1 MTTVGIRAISSRT
14 EDGRTSSA
22 IGVVASMTD
31 TEMLR
36 DGSDAN
42 SSVATDGR
50 RLDRVRLLR
59 DVAIA
64 ANEAQSVNDAFEYA
78 LRVVG
83 EFTGWKVGHAFVKEG
98 SDGPIKLILG
108 PSDGR
113 YERIRRATVEGG
125 FDPTTGLIG
134 RVFESGVAEWI
145 PDVREDPRFVRR
157 DLVGELNV
165 GAAMAFPVMA
175 QNEVVAVMDFFAAEA
190 IPPKPQM
197 LETMTIVGTQ
207 LGRVVERERVRRQL
221 LDRDRK
227 LAAAQRIAG
236 LGYWEWSPVTG
247 RLHWTDQLFELYGL
261 APSDGIDYEKYLSC
275 IHEEDRDAM
284 VSVIENALRD
294 HQSYSHVHRIVRP
307 DGGVRFIQGHGTV
320 DVDDGGSVVR
330 MSGTAL
336 DVTRLKNA
344 ELDVRLA
351 EERTRALTDSAVEA
365 IVTIDEAGLIV
376 GWNNSATRIFG
387 YSLQEVEGQPLTKM
401 MPDRYHAAHSAG
413 LRRVATS
420 GQQKLIGRTIEIVG
434 RRKSGEEFPVELSLS
449 KWEVGGRLY
458 FGGIIRD
465 ISERKRVEAELV
477 EKSEQLRRL
486 AARLQ
491 KVREEERTRL
501 SREVHDLLGQALTG
515 LRMDVAMIE
524 RLVPDPLADTLRPR
538 LDTMKEAIDETV
550 HVVRRI
556 SSDLR
561 PGVLDD
567 LGIEAALEWEMMK
580 YQHRTGVACNFDDLT
595 DGSGDLDANQST
607 AVFRVFQE
615 LLTNVARHAQ
625 ASSVMASIE
634 RQNGDF
640 VMVVEDDGVGID
652 KSVGAL
658 RSSLGVLGMRE
669 RLAPWGGEIEFLDAP
684 SGGTRVIVTLPT
696 GSTSG
701 NNA

>member
-1 MTTVGIRAISSRT
+1 
-14 EDGRTSSA
+14 
-22 IGVVASMTD
+22 MTD
-31 TEMLR
+31 ADTLME
-36 DGSDAN
+36 GADAKP
-42 SSVATDGR
+42 SVGQDGR

-64 ANEAQSVNDAFEYA
+64 ANEAHSVQDAFEFA
-78 LRVVG
+78 LRVIG
-83 EFTGWKVGHAFVKEG
+83 EFTGWRVGHAFVKEDP
-98 SDGPIKLILG
+98 DGPVKVILG
-108 PSDGR
+108 PMDER
-113 YERIRRATVEGG
+113 YEVIRRATVEGG

-145 PDVREDPRFVRR
+145 PDVREDPRFMRN
-157 DLVGELNV
+157 DLVGQLNV
-165 GAAMAFPVMA
+165 GAAISFPVMA
-175 QNEVVAVMDFFAAEA
+175 QNEVVAVMDFFAAEV
-190 IPPKPQM
+190 IPPNTR
-197 LETMTIVGTQ
+197 LLDTMTIVGTQ
-207 LGRVVERERVRRQL
+207 LGRVIERERVRHQL

-227 LAAAQRIAG
+227 LLAAQRIAG

-261 APSDGIDYEKYLSC
+261 DPSDGIDYEKYLSC
-275 IHEEDRDAM
+275 IHEDDRGGM
-284 VSVIENALRD
+284 MSVIEKAMGD
-294 HQSYSHVHRIVRP
+294 HRSYSHVHRIVRP
-307 DGGVRFIQGHGTV
+307 DGSVRYIQGNGTV
-320 DVDDGGSVVR
+320 DVDEDGQVVR

-336 DVTRLKNA
+336 DITRLKNA
-344 ELDVRLA
+344 ELEVRLA

-365 IVTIDEAGLIV
+365 IVTIDDAGCIV
-376 GWNNSATRIFG
+376 GWNESATRIFG
-387 YSLQEVEGQPLTKM
+387 YELEEIEGESLTRM
-401 MPDRYHAAHSAG
+401 MPDRYHNAHTAG
-413 LRRVATS
+413 LYRAATS
-420 GQQKLIGRTIEIVG
+420 GEHKLIGKTIEIVG
-434 RRKSGEEFPVELSLS
+434 RRKSGEEFPIELSLS
-449 KWEVGGRLY
+449 TWEVGGRSY

-491 KVREEERTRL
+491 KVREEERSRL

-524 RLVPDPLADTLRPR
+524 RLVPEQLIDTLRSR
-538 LDTMKEAIDETV
+538 LDTMKDGIDETV

-595 DGSGDLDANQST
+595 DGGGGLDANQST

-615 LLTNVARHAQ
+615 LLTNVARHAD
-625 ASSVMASIE
+625 ASSVTASIE
-634 RQNGDF
+634 RENGEF
-640 VMVVEDDGVGID
+640 VMVVEDDGVGIG
-652 KSVGAL
+652 KSVNAL
-658 RSSLGVLGMRE
+658 SSSLGVLGMRE

-684 SGGTRVIVTLPT
+684 SGGTRVVVTLPT
-696 GSTSG
+696 ESG
-701 NNA
+701 NNV

>member
-1 MTTVGIRAISSRT
+1 MRLGEHRVPQKSLQKKYQQRIAAFATMTDAKMLN
-14 EDGRTSSA
+14 DGANADPS
-22 IGVVASMTD
+22 VAS
-31 TEMLR
+31 
-36 DGSDAN
+36 
-42 SSVATDGR
+42 DGR

-64 ANEAQSVNDAFEYA
+64 ANEAHSINDAFEFA

-83 EFTGWKVGHAFVKEG
+83 EFTGWQVGHAFVKEDSEG
-98 SDGPIKLILG
+98 RIKLILG
-108 PSDGR
+108 PMD
-113 YERIRRATVEGG
+113 ERHAVIRRATVEGG
-125 FDPTTGLIG
+125 FDPTTGLTG
-134 RVFESGVAEWI
+134 RVFDSGVAEWI
-145 PDVREDPRFVRR
+145 VDVRKDPRFIRNELSGR
-157 DLVGELNV
+157 LNV
-165 GAAMAFPVMA
+165 GAAIAFPVLA
-175 QNEVVAVMDFFAAEA
+175 QNEVVAVMEFFAAEA
-190 IPPKPQM
+190 IPPNPQL

-207 LGRVVERERVRRQL
+207 LGRVVERERVRQQL

-227 LAAAQRIAG
+227 LLAAQRIAG

-247 RLHWTDQLFELYGL
+247 RLHWTEQLFELYGL
-261 APSDGIDYEKYLSC
+261 DPSDGIDYERYLSR
-275 IHEEDRDAM
+275 IHEEDRGAM
-284 VSVIENALRD
+284 VSVIENAMRD

-320 DVDDGGSVVR
+320 DVDDEGSVVR

-365 IVTIDEAGLIV
+365 IVTIDEAGMIV
-376 GWNNSATRIFG
+376 GWNESATRIFG
-387 YSLQEVEGQPLTKM
+387 YSLEEIEGQPLTKM
-401 MPDRYHAAHSAG
+401 MPDRYHDAHSAG
-413 LRRVATS
+413 LRRVANT
-420 GQQKLIGRTIEIVG
+420 GEQKLIGRTIEIVG
-434 RRKSGEEFPVELSLS
+434 RRKSGEEFPIELSLS
-449 KWEVGGRLY
+449 KWEVGGRLF

-524 RLVPDPLADTLRPR
+524 RLVPDTMADTLRPR
-538 LDTMKEAIDETV
+538 LETMKDAIDETV

-595 DGSGDLDANQST
+595 DGGGGLDANQST

-615 LLTNVARHAQ
+615 LLTNVARHAD

-634 RQNGDF
+634 RENGRF
-640 VMVVEDDGVGID
+640 VMVVEDDGVGIK

-696 GSTSG
+696 GSASG
-701 NNA
+701 KNA

>member
-1 MTTVGIRAISSRT
+1 MSDAEMLNERADSNPS
-14 EDGRTSSA
+14 
-22 IGVVASMTD
+22 VAS
-31 TEMLR
+31 
-36 DGSDAN
+36 
-42 SSVATDGR
+42 DGR

-64 ANEAQSVNDAFEYA
+64 ANEAHSIQDAFEFA

-83 EFTGWKVGHAFVKEG
+83 EFTGWKVGHAFVREDPEK
-98 SDGPIKLILG
+98 PIKLILG
-108 PSDGR
+108 PMDGR
-113 YERIRRATVEGG
+113 YEVIRRATVEGG

-145 PDVREDPRFVRR
+145 PDVREDPRFLRN

-165 GAAMAFPVMA
+165 GAAIAFPVMA
-175 QNEVVAVMDFFAAEA
+175 QNEVVAVMDFFAAEV
-190 IPPKPQM
+190 IPPKPQL

-207 LGRVVERERVRRQL
+207 LGRVVERERVRHQL

-227 LAAAQRIAG
+227 LLAAQRIAG
-236 LGYWEWSPVTG
+236 LGYWEWSPVSG

-261 APSDGIDYEKYLSC
+261 DPSDGIDYERYLSC
-275 IHEEDRDAM
+275 IHEEDRAAM
-284 VSVIENALRD
+284 VSVIESAMRD
-294 HQSYSHVHRIVRP
+294 HQPYSHVHRIVRP
-307 DGGVRFIQGHGTV
+307 DGGVRFIQGNGTV
-320 DVDDGGSVVR
+320 DVDDDGRVVR

-336 DVTRLKNA
+336 DVTKLKNA
-344 ELDVRLA
+344 ELEVRLA

-365 IVTIDEAGLIV
+365 IVTIDEAGSIV
-376 GWNNSATRIFG
+376 GWNESATRIFG
-387 YSLQEVEGQPLTKM
+387 YELNEIEGESLTKM
-401 MPDRYHAAHSAG
+401 MPDRYHDAHSAG
-413 LRRVATS
+413 LQRASTK
-420 GQQKLIGRTIEIVG
+420 GEHNLIGRTIEIVG
-434 RRKSGEEFPVELSLS
+434 RRKSGEEFPIELSLS
-449 KWEVGGRLY
+449 KWEVSGRLF

-465 ISERKRVEAELV
+465 ISARKRVEAELV

-524 RLVPDPLADTLRPR
+524 RLVPDQLADTLRPR
-538 LDTMKEAIDETV
+538 LDTMKDAIDETV

-580 YQHRTGVACNFDDLT
+580 YQHRTGVECNFDDLT
-595 DGSGDLDANQST
+595 DGEGGLDANQST

-615 LLTNVARHAQ
+615 LLTNVARHAD
-625 ASSVMASIE
+625 ASSIMASIE
-634 RQNGDF
+634 RENGQF
-640 VMVVEDDGVGID
+640 VMVVEDDGVGIT

-658 RSSLGVLGMRE
+658 SNSLGVLGMRE
-669 RLAPWGGEIEFLDAP
+669 RLAPWGGEIEFLEAP

-696 GSTSG
+696 GSG
-701 NNA
+701 NNLKGA